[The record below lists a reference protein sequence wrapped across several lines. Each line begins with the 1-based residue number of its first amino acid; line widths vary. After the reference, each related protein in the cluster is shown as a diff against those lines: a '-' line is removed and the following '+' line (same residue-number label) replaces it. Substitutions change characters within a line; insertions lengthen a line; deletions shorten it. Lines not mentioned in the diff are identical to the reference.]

1 MPFPELDRTHL
12 KIRSIAK
19 RENLLRI
26 EEVAVDASAPPS
38 ATGRR
43 AEQVDR
49 VAERVRAARAADRPV
64 MLAYG
69 AHAIKNGLGPVMIRL
84 VEEGW
89 VTHLATNGAGVIHD
103 WEFSFL
109 GESSEDVRANV
120 PNGTFGIWEETGK
133 LISLAVLVG
142 AYRGLG
148 YGGSVGAMIEEEAL
162 DVPDPSALRDKLSQA
177 VQTDA
182 PGDAVGAT
190 ADLWE
195 VIRRFGMTP
204 GRQEIDHPWKRY
216 SVTAA
221 AHRIGIP
228 LTVHPGIGYDII
240 YTHPMNH
247 GGAIGRAALRDFLIY
262 ANAVSQLT
270 GGVYLSVGS
279 AIMSPMVFEKS
290 MAMAQNL
297 AIQAGTTIYDHFIA
311 VNDIQEGD
319 WDWSSGEPPKDNP
332 AYYLRFCKSFSRM
345 GGEMDY
351 VCLDNRRFLGHLLG
365 VLTRGG

>member
-1 MPFPELDRTHL
+1 MPFPELDRTRL
-12 KIRSIAK
+12 KIRSIAE

-26 EEVAVDASAPPS
+26 EEVAVDANAPPG
-38 ATGRR
+38 ATGRQ
-43 AEQVDR
+43 AEQTDR
-49 VAERVRAARAADRPV
+49 IAERVRSARAADRPV

-84 VEEGW
+84 MEEGC

-103 WEFSFL
+103 WEFAFL
-109 GESSEDVRANV
+109 GASSEDVRSNV
-120 PNGTFGIWEETGK
+120 PNGTFGLWEETGK
-133 LISLAVLVG
+133 LISLAILVG
-142 AYRGLG
+142 VCKGLG
-148 YGGSVGAMIEEEAL
+148 YGASIGSMIGEEAL
-162 DVPDPSALRDKLSQA
+162 DVPDPSTMRDTLSQA
-177 VQTDA
+177 VRTDA

-195 VIRRFGMTP
+195 AIQRFELTP
-204 GRQEIDHPWKRY
+204 GRQKIEHPWKRY

-221 AHRIGIP
+221 AHRLGVP

-240 YTHPMNH
+240 YTHPLNH

-290 MAMAQNL
+290 MSMAQNL
-297 AIQAGTTIYDHFIA
+297 AIQAGTTIHDHFIA

-319 WDWSSGEPPKDNP
+319 WDWSRGEPPKDNP

-351 VCLDNRRFLGHLLG
+351 ICLDNRSFLGRLLS